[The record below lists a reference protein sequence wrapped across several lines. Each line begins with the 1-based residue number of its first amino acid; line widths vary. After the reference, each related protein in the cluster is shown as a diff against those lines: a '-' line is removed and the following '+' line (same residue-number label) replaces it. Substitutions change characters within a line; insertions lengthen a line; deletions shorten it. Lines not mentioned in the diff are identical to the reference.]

1 MINVVAFFEI
11 QKKNNVGYSPL
22 STRIQIAF
30 ISFPSSSCTLC
41 NVTMMKIYDVYYIE
55 FLGFTKFFKFLILL
69 ISVNPVDVYSTIQ
82 GRGGS
87 EDSFFCPVGDLQS
100 VFMQLSKV
108 EFSRG
113 TTIINTHVTVIFL

>member
-41 NVTMMKIYDVYYIE
+41 NVTMMKIYDVYYIK

-69 ISVNPVDVYSTIQ
+69 ISVNPVAFILLFKAE
-82 GRGGS
+82 GGPRIVL
-87 EDSFFCPVGDLQS
+87 FVLWGI
-100 VFMQLSKV
+100 SKV
-108 EFSRG
+108 FSC
-113 TTIINTHVTVIFL
+113 N